1 MKVAAV
7 DLDAARPALSI
18 HAVGAIVRVDTGV
31 GAGFCLVC
39 SGAHAAHLGG
49 DEIVSVECTA
59 LMLVGEIVV
68 AAIAIGVGGAIGLV
82 FAEATATPAAEL
94 PRHELGCIVVTA
106 SNVLV
111 ESWVKLAL
119 VSKRIVA
126 RLIKT
131 DELFFHF

>member
-1 MKVAAV
+1 
-7 DLDAARPALSI
+7 
-18 HAVGAIVRVDTGV
+18 
-31 GAGFCLVC
+31 
-39 SGAHAAHLGG
+39 
-49 DEIVSVECTA
+49 
-59 LMLVGEIVV
+59 MLVGEIVV
-68 AAIAIGVGGAIGLV
+68 AAIAVGVGGAIGLV

-94 PRHELGCIVVTA
+94 TRDEFGCIVVTA

-119 VSKRIVA
+119 VPKRIVA